1 MVLGGSVFARSIG
14 KRNMRTK
21 EGRRAAVVKRNCLN
35 ILMTF
40 CVLQTGCYKD
50 EEIGTEELEREE
62 KHFMEE

>member
-1 MVLGGSVFARSIG
+1 
-14 KRNMRTK
+14 MRTK